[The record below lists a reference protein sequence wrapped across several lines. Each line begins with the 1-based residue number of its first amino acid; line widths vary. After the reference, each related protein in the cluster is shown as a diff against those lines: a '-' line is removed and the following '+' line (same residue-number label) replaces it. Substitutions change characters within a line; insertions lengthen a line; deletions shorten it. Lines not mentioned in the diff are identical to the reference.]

1 MKTCI
6 PLNPQERALAL
17 EASEE
22 LEAAHFEAAQQ
33 GDTAAPA
40 SAEDEVDFHYVCF
53 AKSRS
58 GRLYELDGGKKGPIN
73 RGLIPP
79 DEDLLG
85 PGALKLIK
93 EYLEREGSGNLNF
106 SLMALA
112 QTSEE

>member
-1 MKTCI
+1 M
-6 PLNPQERALAL
+6 NPQERALAL

-33 GDTAAPA
+33 GDTVAPA

>member
-1 MKTCI
+1 M
-6 PLNPQERALAL
+6 NPRERSLAL

-22 LEAAHFEAAQQ
+22 LEAAHTEAALQ

-58 GRLYELDGGKKGPIN
+58 GRLYELDGAKKGPID
-73 RGLIPP
+73 RGHIPQ

-93 EYLEREGSGNLNF
+93 EYIQREGSGNFNF
-106 SLMALA
+106 SLMALVQA
-112 QTSEE
+112 S